1 MSDYMFMLENHLSSE
16 QNQAVGAVQEVAAQ
30 QNLNVFLT
38 GGAMRDMLG
47 GFQVRDL
54 DFSVEGPALKFAKSV
69 ADRAGARIISVDERR
84 KSAELI
90 FSGGVTGQ
98 ISMSRA
104 EKYTRTAAKPQVT
117 PATIQEDL
125 R

>member
-47 GFQVRDL
+47 GFHVRDL
-54 DFSVEGPALKFAKSV
+54 DFSVEGPALKFAKAV
-69 ADRAGARIISVDERR
+69 AERAGARIVSVDENR
-84 KSAELI
+84 KSTELI
-90 FSGGVTGQ
+90 FPDGVTGQ
-98 ISMSRA
+98 IAMSRS
-104 EKYTRTAAKPQVT
+104 EKYARTASKPQVS
-117 PATIQEDL
+117 A
-125 R
+125 